1 MGLLATLFGG
11 QKQNGQGGGQG
22 ISSLLQAIPA
32 ILASFKGLNTGG
44 QQNTTGQL
52 QNVSNAIYNTQNPLY
67 QQLYGQNKQ
76 SIQQNEGNAIAQ
88 AEGEN
93 RRLSATGRTPLFSP
107 ERNGEVAFRT
117 AVQGAGQ
124 AGQQAQQQTE
134 SQLGAASNALHGVYG
149 AQQANTEN
157 QFGNTSLGLGG
168 FNSIADL
175 LRRGGM

>member
-1 MGLLATLFGG
+1 MGMM
-11 QKQNGQGGGQG
+11 
-22 ISSLLQAIPA
+22 SSLLQAIPA
-32 ILASFKGLNTGG
+32 IMASFKGLNTGG
-44 QQNTTGQL
+44 QQGTTGQM
-52 QNVSNAIYNTQNPLY
+52 QNVSNAMYNVQNPLY

-76 SIQQNEGNAIAQ
+76 AIQQNEGNAISQ
-88 AEGEN
+88 AEGQN
-93 RRLSATGRTPLFSP
+93 RRLSAMGRTPLFSP
-107 ERNGEVAFRT
+107 ERNGEMAFRT

-134 SQLGAASNALHGVYG
+134 GQLAQASNALHGVYG

-175 LRRGGM
+175 LRKGGL